1 MAGVGREAVMRSGE
15 GGGGGP
21 TDVGVW
27 RRVRKVN
34 KIARLKGQDWE
45 LYPWR
50 RAGPREGSREKL
62 IQPLFV
68 PLGGLNSDVI
78 W

>member
-45 LYPWR
+45 LIPGDEP
-50 RAGPREGSREKL
+50 GPDKYG
-62 IQPLFV
+62 
-68 PLGGLNSDVI
+68 D
-78 W
+78 

>member
-34 KIARLKGQDWE
+34 KIVRLKSQDWE
-45 LYPWR
+45 LIPGDEP
-50 RAGPREGSREKL
+50 GPEREAVK
-62 IQPLFV
+62 
-68 PLGGLNSDVI
+68 N
-78 W
+78 

>member
-1 MAGVGREAVMRSGE
+1 MGG

-34 KIARLKGQDWE
+34 KIARLKVKIGSCIPGDE
-45 LYPWR
+45 P
-50 RAGPREGSREKL
+50 GPEREAVK
-62 IQPLFV
+62 
-68 PLGGLNSDVI
+68 N
-78 W
+78 

>member
-27 RRVRKVN
+27 GRVRKVN

-45 LYPWR
+45 LISLETSW
-50 RAGPREGSREKL
+50 APRGK
-62 IQPLFV
+62 P
-68 PLGGLNSDVI
+68 
-78 W
+78 

>member
-1 MAGVGREAVMRSGE
+1 MMGSGE

-45 LYPWR
+45 LIPGDEP
-50 RAGPREGSREKL
+50 GPEREAVK
-62 IQPLFV
+62 
-68 PLGGLNSDVI
+68 N
-78 W
+78 

>member
-1 MAGVGREAVMRSGE
+1 MGVEAVIGSGE

-27 RRVRKVN
+27 GRVMKVN

-45 LYPWR
+45 LISLETS
-50 RAGPREGSREKL
+50 RAPRGK
-62 IQPLFV
+62 P
-68 PLGGLNSDVI
+68 
-78 W
+78 

>member
-1 MAGVGREAVMRSGE
+1 MAGVGREAAMRSGE

-34 KIARLKGQDWE
+34 KIARLKSQDWE
-45 LYPWR
+45 LIPGDEP
-50 RAGPREGSREKL
+50 GPEREAVK
-62 IQPLFV
+62 
-68 PLGGLNSDVI
+68 N
-78 W
+78 